1 MMTDYLKKK
10 LMHFAKSNEFVVLI
24 ILILVMTLFAILNP
38 AFLSQRNMY
47 DLFRTMIVTGIFAC
61 GVMMIIINGGIDM
74 SFMVFA
80 ICSAYITI
88 RIAIAFGFNGP
99 FILLVAISAAIGM
112 LFGFL
117 NAFFVNKFEIP
128 IFIATLSVATAIRGI
143 ILNFVGNEYVASSE
157 MPESTVAFSKTY
169 LFSTVDAW
177 GSSYGLHF
185 SVFIMLGIMLITHL
199 ILKYTII
206 GRGVYALGGDSTSAK
221 RIGYN
226 VTKIRMFIY
235 GYAGLLAGIGG
246 LIYVS
251 NNRMADP
258 MAFQGEELT
267 VIAAV
272 VLGGTSISGGRGSV
286 LGIFLGLMLTNVI
299 NNNLALINVPSYWQK
314 LTFGLLIIFAV
325 MIQSIKAKR
334 DAKI

>member
-1 MMTDYLKKK
+1 MTQIKIKK
-10 LMHFAKSNEFVVLI
+10 FAKSNEFIVLI
-24 ILILVMTLFAILNP
+24 ILFLVMALFSLLNP
-38 AFLSQRNMY
+38 SFLTLRNLF

-74 SFMVFA
+74 SFMAIA
-80 ICSAYITI
+80 ICSAYMTI
-88 RIAIAFGFNGP
+88 RFAVSVGYGGP
-99 FILLVAISAAIGM
+99 ILVLMIISAIIGM

-117 NAFFVNKFEIP
+117 NAFLVNKFEIP
-128 IFIATLSVATAIRGI
+128 IFIVTLSVATSIRGLM
-143 ILNFVGNEYVASSE
+143 LNFVGNEYVASTE
-157 MPESTVAFSKTY
+157 MPACTVEFSKTY
-169 LFSTVDAW
+169 LFDMVDGS

-185 SVFIMLGIMLITHL
+185 SVFIMLGVMIITHF
-199 ILKYTII
+199 ILNYTII
-206 GRGVYALGGDSTSAK
+206 GRGVYALGGDSASAQ

-226 VTKIRMFIY
+226 LTKIRLFIY
-235 GYAGLLAGIGG
+235 GYAGLLAGIAG

-258 MAFQGEELT
+258 MSFQGEELT

-272 VLGGTSISGGRGSV
+272 VMGGTSISGGKGSV

-314 LTFGLLIIFAV
+314 FTFGMLIIFAV
-325 MIQSIKAKR
+325 LVQSLKAKKEVQ
-334 DAKI
+334 D

>member
-1 MMTDYLKKK
+1 MTQIKIKK
-10 LMHFAKSNEFVVLI
+10 FAKSNEFIVLI
-24 ILILVMTLFAILNP
+24 ILFLVMALFSLLNP
-38 AFLSQRNMY
+38 SFLTLRNLF

-74 SFMVFA
+74 SFMAIA
-80 ICSAYITI
+80 ICSAYMTI
-88 RIAIAFGFNGP
+88 RFAVSVGYGGP
-99 FILLVAISAAIGM
+99 ILVLMIISAIIGM

-117 NAFFVNKFEIP
+117 NAFLVNKFEIP
-128 IFIATLSVATAIRGI
+128 IFIVTLSVATSIRGLM
-143 ILNFVGNEYVASSE
+143 LNFVGNEYVASTE
-157 MPESTVAFSKTY
+157 MPACTVEFSKTY
-169 LFSTVDAW
+169 LFDMVDGS

-185 SVFIMLGIMLITHL
+185 SVFIMLGIMIITHF
-199 ILKYTII
+199 ILNYTII
-206 GRGVYALGGDSTSAK
+206 GRGVYALGGDSASAQ

-226 VTKIRMFIY
+226 LTKIRLFIY
-235 GYAGLLAGIGG
+235 GYAGLLAGIAG

-258 MAFQGEELT
+258 MSFQGEELT

-272 VLGGTSISGGRGSV
+272 VMGGTSISGGKGSV

-314 LTFGLLIIFAV
+314 FTFGMLIIFAV
-325 MIQSIKAKR
+325 LVQSLKAKKEVQ
-334 DAKI
+334 D